1 MQANNAIRRSITVT
15 ATPGMIVAK
24 NFVDERSSI
33 ALEAKSGGV
42 VTGVIT
48 VL

>member
-1 MQANNAIRRSITVT
+1 MQANNATRRSITVT

-24 NFVDERSSI
+24 NLVDERSSV

-42 VTGVIT
+42 VTGVT
-48 VL
+48 TAL